1 MEFTLTPSASKFIG
15 RMLRMGAPA
24 DGGFRLVLQPGG
36 CSGISSEFSIEPA
49 PLEGDKLVV
58 KDGLRLFLPAESR
71 LFLQGATVD
80 FSDTV
85 MSTGF
90 VIESPMQPAGTCSD
104 HHPEPVQLVTLGKL
118 G

>member
-71 LFLQGATVD
+71 LMLEGVTID
-80 FSDTV
+80 FADTPTQSGPHASRNV
-85 MSTGF
+85 P
-90 VIESPMQPAGTCSD
+90 SPWALTS
-104 HHPEPVQLVTLGKL
+104 
-118 G
+118 